1 MAHSE
6 SYTCDICGDKKGTS
20 GQWFL
25 SWLDCLPNNTTGT
38 QPVVK
43 VTRWND
49 EHAHSAGVQ
58 HLCGARCTGTMMD
71 RWMAEQHEDPT
82 APCAS

>member
-1 MAHSE
+1 MAYSE
-6 SYTCDICGDKKGTS
+6 SYTCDICGDRKGES

-25 SWLDCLPNNTTGT
+25 SWLDCLPSGDTGT

-43 VTRWND
+43 ITRWNPD
-49 EHAHSAGVQ
+49 HAHGDGVQ
-58 HLCGARCTGTMMD
+58 HLCGSRCVGTLMD

-82 APCAS
+82 APCA